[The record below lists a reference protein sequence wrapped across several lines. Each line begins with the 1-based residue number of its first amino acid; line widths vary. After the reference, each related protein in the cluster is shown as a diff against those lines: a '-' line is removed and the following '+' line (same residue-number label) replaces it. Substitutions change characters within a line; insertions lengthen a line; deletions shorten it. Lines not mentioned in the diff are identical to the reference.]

1 MVLDLR
7 FEFMMTIA
15 DESLAGGWDGV
26 FGHMH
31 IFTRQKEGIP
41 VPILSLVLE
50 KPQVIASIYQ
60 EMTHVRV
67 KRVTLSIETNN
78 LYGDLT
84 STIVDQIRR
93 VDSIRRLSITSC

>member
-31 IFTRQKEGIP
+31 IFARGIP